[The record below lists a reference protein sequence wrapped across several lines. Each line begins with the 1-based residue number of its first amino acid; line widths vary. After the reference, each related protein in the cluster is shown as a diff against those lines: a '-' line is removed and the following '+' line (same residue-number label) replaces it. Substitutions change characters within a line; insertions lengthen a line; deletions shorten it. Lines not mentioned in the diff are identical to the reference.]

1 MNKSSFELYH
11 RDQIGKLNI
20 NWQGLEP
27 NEPPFIDRIIKAIEQ
42 IQKLVIV
49 VNCNPNTLQTCMRM
63 LFSLSR
69 HLETLGV
76 ENSVVFEVK
85 QMSDAA
91 EMTGFSNFFS
101 VFPSEEKAA
110 MAMGIID
117 LYPLIL
123 IENYAG
129 TPDPIV
135 A

>member
-1 MNKSSFELYH
+1 MNKSSFELYR
-11 RDQIGKLNI
+11 RDQIGKLNV

-27 NEPPFIDRIIKAIEQ
+27 NEPPFIQRIINAIEQ

-91 EMTGFSNFFS
+91 EVTGFDSFFS
-101 VFPSEEKAA
+101 VFPSVEEAA
-110 MAMGIID
+110 MAIGIID
-117 LYPLIL
+117 LYPLVL
-123 IENYAG
+123 INKYAG
-129 TPDPIV
+129 APDPIV